1 MAAKRLR
8 VEVGGRNAE
17 EDSIHSTLRNG
28 RYVWKQCSG
37 YQGQGATQTDDNM
50 HVLRGKGKPITEVKQ
65 MRADAAYELL
75 MAPAR
80 TVRQTTCGHLTA
92 QA

>member
-1 MAAKRLR
+1 M
-8 VEVGGRNAE
+8 E
-17 EDSIHSTLRNG
+17 EETLRKTAYTAHYAMGDVCG
-28 RYVWKQCSG
+28 RYSG
-37 YQGQGATQTDDNM
+37 YKGLVAKQSGDNM
-50 HVLRGKGKPITEVKQ
+50 HILRGKGKPITEVKR

-80 TVRQTTCGHLTA
+80 TVRQTSCGHLTA